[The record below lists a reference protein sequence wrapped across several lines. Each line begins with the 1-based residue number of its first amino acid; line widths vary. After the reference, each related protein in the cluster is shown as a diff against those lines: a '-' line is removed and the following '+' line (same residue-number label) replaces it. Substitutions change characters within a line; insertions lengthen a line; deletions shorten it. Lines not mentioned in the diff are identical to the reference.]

1 MERLGVGVIGVGTI
15 GRRHA
20 ENIAWRLPRARLAAV
35 ADANPVT
42 ARAVAE
48 ELGAPRWYASADEL
62 AADPAVQAVLVAST
76 ASAHRDGIL
85 AAARHR
91 KDVLCEKPIT
101 TTLAEA
107 DEALA
112 AVAAAGVRLEIGF
125 MRRFDPGFAEAKAR
139 IEAGAIGTPVLLK
152 ATHRNAALPP
162 SLAPAPGAP
171 RLAGGVFVD
180 SAIHDYDQARWLLA
194 DEVVEVHAVAAPVL
208 DPARP
213 DDLALT
219 TLRFARGGL
228 GAVEVYLTCGYGYD
242 VRAEIAGTA
251 GTLFVGDLRASD
263 CGLATAAGLSQRPVT
278 HWLERFAGAYLR
290 EVESWVD
297 RTLADQ
303 PPTITGQDGRAA
315 LEIATAARLSV
326 EQGRP
331 IRLPLDVRATDSS
344 GVG

>member
-1 MERLGVGVIGVGTI
+1 MERLGVGVVGVGTI

-20 ENIAWRLPRARLAAV
+20 ENLAWRLPRARLAAV
-35 ADANPVT
+35 ADANQAT
-42 ARAVAE
+42 ARAVAD

-62 AADPAVQAVLVAST
+62 AADPEVQAVLVAST
-76 ASAHRDGIL
+76 ASAHLDGIL

-139 IEAGAIGTPVLLK
+139 IEGGEIGTPVLVK
-152 ATHRNAALPP
+152 ATHRNPARAP
-162 SLAPAPGAP
+162 SLQPAADGSTVWGGA
-171 RLAGGVFVD
+171 FVD
-180 SAIHDYDQARWLLA
+180 AAIHDYDQARWLLG
-194 DEVVEVHAVAAPVL
+194 DEVVEVHAVAAPVH
-208 DPARP
+208 DPTLP

-219 TLRFARGGL
+219 TLRFARGAL

-242 VRAEIAGTA
+242 VRAEVAGTA
-251 GTLFVGDLRASD
+251 GTLFVGDRRASD
-263 CGLATAAGLSQRPVT
+263 CGLATTSGLSQRAVT
-278 HWLERFAGAYLR
+278 HWLQRFAGAYLR
-290 EVESWVD
+290 EVESWID

-303 PPTITGQDGRAA
+303 PPSITGQDGRAA
-315 LEIATAARLSV
+315 LEIATAARLSA

-331 IRLPLDVRATDSS
+331 VRLPLDESAARSTPKP
-344 GVG
+344 